1 MRPLP
6 RTQEFHPGAVHLSG
20 LLASLALLAF
30 SHVLPGWASPSAMQK
45 NRGPDLGACLHSRR
59 PTRLDPVMLVEGL
72 TLGPNQTHRVFI
84 YLSTTVWLCGAFEL
98 RARWQ
103 ASDESPPYHD
113 FIPSVSVVGVGVCAS
128 ASAVI
133 ICPLVVSGNAF
144 DLSGFCGNPGV
155 TQSLSVA
162 SISAFSS
169 KNREWSLCLWDVERS
184 EA

>member
-1 MRPLP
+1 M
-6 RTQEFHPGAVHLSG
+6 
-20 LLASLALLAF
+20 
-30 SHVLPGWASPSAMQK
+30 
-45 NRGPDLGACLHSRR
+45 
-59 PTRLDPVMLVEGL
+59 
-72 TLGPNQTHRVFI
+72 
-84 YLSTTVWLCGAFEL
+84 
-98 RARWQ
+98 
-103 ASDESPPYHD
+103 
-113 FIPSVSVVGVGVCAS
+113 CAS